1 MIYNFL
7 KFLHRHRRYREVSN
21 LIIGII
27 TAESQ
32 KRLDKT
38 LSDAYT
44 KARAQGAK
52 EEDLKAFN
60 QKLVDDANAFLAKE
74 NGIRVRQ
81 WTDSIL
87 DAEEK

>member
-1 MIYNFL
+1 MIYDLL
-7 KFLHRHRRYREVSN
+7 KFLHRRRRYREVSN
-21 LIIGII
+21 LLIGIL
-27 TAESQ
+27 TTESQ

-52 EEDLKAFN
+52 EEDIKGFN

-74 NGIRVRQ
+74 NGVRIRD
-81 WTDSIL
+81 WTNAIL
-87 DAEEK
+87 DAEF